1 MKQELLKI
9 LSNNQVGKDTYQM
22 KLEAEE
28 EFHSLPGQFC
38 EIALPGFYLRRP
50 LSIFDQEKSTITFLY
65 KILGEG
71 TKVLSQ
77 MKEGESLDVLLNL
90 GNGFTLEKSSSP
102 LLIGGGIG
110 VAPLYLLAKELKKQ
124 NKEVKFLL
132 GFKNKEEAL
141 LVDEFKKLGE
151 VYLTSDD
158 GTIGEKGNPVSYLSN
173 HNLDFD
179 YFYACGPL
187 VMLKYISQTPFHGEV
202 SLEARMGCGF
212 GACMGCSI
220 KTTEGFKRV
229 CKEGPVFK
237 KEEVIYE

>member
-1 MKQELLKI
+1 MNQKILKI
-9 LSNNQVGKDTYQM
+9 LSNVQVGKDTYQM
-22 KLEAEE
+22 KLEAKE

-38 EIALPGFYLRRP
+38 EIAIPGFYLRRP
-50 LSIFDQEKSTITFLY
+50 LSIFDQEKNTITFLY
-65 KILGEG
+65 KVLGEG
-71 TKVLSQ
+71 TKVLSK
-77 MKEGESLDVLLNL
+77 MKDGESLDILLNL
-90 GNGFTLEKSSSP
+90 GNGFDLEKSSSP

-132 GFKNKEEAL
+132 GFKNREEAL
-141 LVDEFKKLGE
+141 LIDEFKKLGE

-158 GTIGEKGNPVSYLSN
+158 GTLGEKGNPVSYLMN

-179 YFYACGPL
+179 SFYACGPL
-187 VMLKYISQTPFHGEV
+187 VMLKYLSQTPFHGEV

-220 KTTEGFKRV
+220 KTTNGFKRV